1 MIRKILLERS
11 EKIILC
17 FINCLKR
24 YLERKLYLNKS
35 RNGYSSNYSA
45 ILAYIISLLVA
56 KYLGVQVDKT
66 RDG

>member
-1 MIRKILLERS
+1 MFKILLRRNETKKAVSQKRS
-11 EKIILC
+11 EFK
-17 FINCLKR
+17 
-24 YLERKLYLNKS
+24 KLNLNKS
-35 RNGYSSNYSA
+35 SKGFLSNYSA